1 MIIVEITNINHLT
14 NENFSSA
21 WQIHVSGLLM
31 GRSHNEY
38 TSRCVNYWHN
48 LKNIQLNKTEN
59 LKQEKQKEKQPFLD
73 FSDISSESN
82 TDT

>member
-1 MIIVEITNINHLT
+1 
-14 NENFSSA
+14 
-21 WQIHVSGLLM
+21 M

-59 LKQEKQKEKQPFLD
+59 LKQEKQPFLD

-82 TDT
+82 TDTWHRQVRKATV

>member
-1 MIIVEITNINHLT
+1 MY
-14 NENFSSA
+14 
-21 WQIHVSGLLM
+21 W
-31 GRSHNEY
+31 SHNEY

-73 FSDISSESN
+73 FSNISSESN
-82 TDT
+82 TDTWHRQVRKATV

>member
-1 MIIVEITNINHLT
+1 
-14 NENFSSA
+14 
-21 WQIHVSGLLM
+21 M
-31 GRSHNEY
+31 GRSHIEY

-82 TDT
+82 TDTWHRQVRKATVYKEKKFL